1 MFWSAERVS
10 SVSDGDGVP
19 VAPVTCTATTS
30 GESAPTITRRVD
42 PSWTFSLTV
51 EPVIDA
57 PRVRPD
63 SSYAGS
69 CWTSVVG

>member
-1 MFWSAERVS
+1 
-10 SVSDGDGVP
+10 
-19 VAPVTCTATTS
+19 
-30 GESAPTITRRVD
+30 VD
-42 PSWTFSLTV
+42 PSETSSDTV